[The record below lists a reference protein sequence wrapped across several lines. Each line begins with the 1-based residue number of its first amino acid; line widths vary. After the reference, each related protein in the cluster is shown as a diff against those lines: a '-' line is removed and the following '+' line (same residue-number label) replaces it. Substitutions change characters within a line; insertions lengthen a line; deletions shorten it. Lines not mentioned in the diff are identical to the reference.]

1 MSPLADK
8 PTAAI
13 GLLIFV
19 IAAGAIG
26 GAAWWQQ
33 HDTARKARDTSATL
47 LAAADKARADQ
58 VRAESAAARA
68 VADDERTA
76 RVAQRTAQALERL
89 ASNRPMIQCEAAL
102 ELGRLGARAHVP
114 ALVGAMSSSRFSS
127 VRVCAAGALVD
138 LGEHATAMQAYTEW
152 VEGTDETLRRSAL
165 IGFGD
170 IGPSAATVAIP
181 HLARALQSP
190 HMDLRYVAVDSLA
203 KLGAAAVPL
212 LEQASK
218 DIDRHVRESAERALK
233 SAARSNEVKR

>member
-1 MSPLADK
+1 MSPLRDN
-8 PTAAI
+8 PTSII
-13 GLLIFV
+13 GLAIVV
-19 IAAGAIG
+19 IAAGTIG

-33 HDTARKARDTSATL
+33 HETARKARDTSAAL

-76 RVAQRTAQALERL
+76 RVQQRTAQALERL
-89 ASNRPMIQCEAAL
+89 ASNRPMTQCEAAL
-102 ELGRLGARAHVP
+102 ELGRIGTRAHAAVL
-114 ALVGAMSSSRFSS
+114 AEVMSSSRFSS

-170 IGPSAATVAIP
+170 IGPSAAAVALP
-181 HLARALQSP
+181 YLARALQSP

-218 DIDRHVRESAERALK
+218 DTDRHVRESAERALK